1 MSRPIACELG
11 VFDAATFARYH
22 VLREQLDRASRG
34 IEEQSDGYVVVLS
47 GDDATLALVAEWLAL
62 ERRCCPFLAFS
73 VTFAG
78 PEEPIRVK
86 LGGDADVKR
95 FLAAELGSRLVPATR
110 LVRSNGPT

>member
-1 MSRPIACELG
+1 MR
-11 VFDAATFARYH
+11 AR
-22 VLREQLDRASRG
+22 
-34 IEEQSDGYVVVLS
+34 VVLD
-47 GDDATLALVAEWLAL
+47 GWLAL

-95 FLAAELGSRLVPATR
+95 FLAAELGSRLVPVTR